1 VAGLLRALHR
11 IEPDRRAF
19 LQAREQLVLCN
30 QRLVLQQVRRYQDQG
45 VAAGD
50 LVQEGNL
57 GLVRAAE
64 RFDHRLGFRFSTYAI
79 WWIRQALMR
88 AVSEQSGD
96 IRHPYNQFERY
107 GKVHKASRQF
117 VQMHGRDPRPE
128 EIEELSG
135 LDAAQIASTLEAG
148 RAVASLQQP
157 TGEEK
162 DRPLSSFIADTEGE
176 SPCAQVERRERLAQ
190 LERSLEELPERESRI
205 LRLRYGLGH
214 EREHT
219 LDEIGHQFDLTRERI
234 RQLEARALE
243 RLRLPH
249 HARLRECL
257 ELAG

>member
-1 VAGLLRALHR
+1 M
-11 IEPDRRAF
+11 
-19 LQAREQLVLCN
+19 LCN

-45 VAAGD
+45 GVAAGD
-50 LVQEGNL
+50 LAQEGNL

-117 VQMHGRDPRPE
+117 AQMHGRDPRPD

-135 LDAAQIASTLEAG
+135 LDAAQIATTLEAG

-157 TGEEK
+157 TGDEQ
-162 DRPLSSFIADTEGE
+162 DRPLSSFIADTAGE
-176 SPCAQVERRERLAQ
+176 SPCEQAERRERLVQ

-205 LRLRYGLGH
+205 LRLRFGLGH

-219 LDEIGHQFDLTRERI
+219 LDEIGDRFDLTRERI

-249 HARLRECL
+249 HASLRECL